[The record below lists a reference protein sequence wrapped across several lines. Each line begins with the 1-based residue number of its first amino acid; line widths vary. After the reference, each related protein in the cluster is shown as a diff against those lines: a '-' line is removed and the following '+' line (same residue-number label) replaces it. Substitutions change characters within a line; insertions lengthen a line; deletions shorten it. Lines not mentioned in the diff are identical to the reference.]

1 MIRYSFI
8 VGLLFAFS
16 SCTIN
21 GKHDLASDN
30 SAQIESKIDSII
42 ALMTVEEK
50 IGQMTQIDQQFLD
63 TIQDIAYYGIGS
75 LLSGGG
81 SHPDTNHFEAWTDLY
96 DEYQRVALSSRLG
109 IPLIYGIDA
118 VHGHNNVHGATI
130 FPHNVGLG
138 CANDYEVCRK
148 VSEATAVEVAA
159 TGINWNFS
167 PCIAIAED
175 ERWGRHYEGYSE
187 DVEIVT
193 NMGVAS
199 IEGYQTKTL
208 GSSNISVVACAKHFI
223 GDGATEWGT
232 GMDNQPD
239 KIDRGNALI
248 SDSLIRAK
256 YLPPYIAAIEA
267 GVGTV
272 MASFNSINGLKCH
285 ANGYLFNDLLKGEL
299 GFDGFVISDWQG
311 IDEIPGDYKSDIIN
325 SVNAGV
331 DMIMVPGAVIWGG
344 EHYKTFISLFKESFD
359 EGLIT
364 EERIDDAVRRI
375 LRIKFRSGLMENPM
389 ADRSLL
395 EKAGGE
401 EHRAIARE
409 AVQKSQVLLKN
420 DNMLPL
426 AKDKNYLVCGSGADD
441 IGKQCGGWTIEWQGA
456 LGDITEGTTIWEGI
470 SEQASATLSADGKT
484 DGSFDAAVVVIGEN
498 PYTEMEGDSDT
509 LYLSKEDKQ
518 TIANVEALNI
528 PYTVVLIT
536 GRPLIVTEEIE
547 AADAFMVAWLPGT
560 EGDGVSDVL
569 FGDVAPSGKLSFSW
583 PKDMDNVPV
592 NFGDEDYDPLFKL
605 GYGLTY

>member
-1 MIRYSFI
+1 MIKYSFI
-8 VGLLFAFS
+8 ATLCITLV

-21 GKHDLASDN
+21 GKHDSLTSEPVNYEA
-30 SAQIESKIDSII
+30 KIDSIL
-42 ALMTVEEK
+42 ALMTIEEK
-50 IGQMTQIDQQFLD
+50 IGQMTQVDQQFLD
-63 TIQDIAYYGIGS
+63 TIQDLADYGIGS

-81 SHPDTNHFEAWTDLY
+81 SHPDTNHFEAWTNMY
-96 DEYQRVALSSRLG
+96 DKYQEVALTSRLG

-138 CANDYEVCRK
+138 CANDYELTRK

-159 TGINWNFS
+159 TGINWDFS
-167 PCIAIAED
+167 PCIAVPED

-187 DVEIVT
+187 DPEIVT

-199 IEGYQTKTL
+199 IEGYQTKSL
-208 GSSNISVVACAKHFI
+208 GSSNISIVACAKHLV

-272 MASFNSINGLKCH
+272 MASFNSIYSLKCH

-311 IDEIPGDYKSDIIN
+311 IDEIPGDYKSDIIL
-325 SVNAGV
+325 SINAGI
-331 DMIMVPGAVIWGG
+331 DMVMVPGAVIWGG
-344 EHYKTFISLFKESFD
+344 EHYKTFISLFKEAYD
-359 EGLIT
+359 EGLISD
-364 EERIDDAVRRI
+364 ERINDAVRRI
-375 LRIKFRSGLMENPM
+375 LRIKFRSGLMHNPM

-395 EKAGGE
+395 EKAGGA

-409 AVQKSQVLLKN
+409 AVQKSLVLLKN
-420 DNMLPL
+420 EEMLPL

-441 IGKQCGGWTIEWQGA
+441 IGKQCGGWTIEWQGK
-456 LGDITEGTTIWEGI
+456 LGDITPGTTIWEGI
-470 SEQASATLSADGKT
+470 SNQASATLSADGQI
-484 DGSFDAAVVVIGEN
+484 DGSFDGAIVVIGED
-498 PYTEMEGDSDT
+498 PYTEMEGDSDS
-509 LYLSKEDKQ
+509 LYLSDVDKQ
-518 TIANVEALNI
+518 TIANVQALNI

-547 AADAFMVAWLPGT
+547 ASDAFMVAWLPGT

-569 FGDVAPSGKLSFSW
+569 FGDVAPTGKLSFSW
-583 PKDMDNVPV
+583 PKSMSNVPV
-592 NFGDEDYDPLFKL
+592 NYDDEDYNPLYKL

>member
-63 TIQDIAYYGIGS
+63 TIQDIADYGIGS

-299 GFDGFVISDWQG
+299 SFDGFVISDWQG

-395 EKAGGE
+395 EKAGSE

>member
-63 TIQDIAYYGIGS
+63 TIQDIADYGIGS

-395 EKAGGE
+395 EKAGSE

-456 LGDITEGTTIWEGI
+456 LGDITEGTTIWERI

>member
-16 SCTIN
+16 SCSIN
-21 GKHDLASDN
+21 GKHDLTSDT

-42 ALMTVEEK
+42 ALMTVEEE

-63 TIQDIAYYGIGS
+63 TILDIADYGIGS

-395 EKAGGE
+395 EKAGSE
-401 EHRAIARE
+401 EHRAIAIE

-592 NFGDEDYDPLFKL
+592 NFGDEDYNPLFKL

>member
-1 MIRYSFI
+1 MIKYSFFAS
-8 VGLLFAFS
+8 LFLALV
-16 SCTIN
+16 SCSIN
-21 GKHDLASDN
+21 NNQDN
-30 SAQIESKIDSII
+30 INNEVISYEKKIDSILG
-42 ALMTVEEK
+42 LMTIEEK

-63 TIQDIAYYGIGS
+63 TIQDIADYSIGS

-81 SHPDTNHFEAWTDLY
+81 SHPDTNYFEAWTDLY
-96 DEYQRVALSSRLG
+96 ERCQEVALSSRLG

-118 VHGHNNVHGATI
+118 VHGHNNVYGATI

-138 CANDYEVCRK
+138 CANDYELTRK
-148 VSEATAVEVAA
+148 VSEATAIEVAA

-167 PCIAIAED
+167 PCIAIPED

-187 DVEIVT
+187 VPEIVT

-208 GSSNISVVACAKHFI
+208 GSSNISIVACAKHLV

-232 GMDNQPD
+232 GMDNKPD

-256 YLPPYIAAIEA
+256 YLPPYIEAINA

-272 MASFNSINGLKCH
+272 MASFNSIYGLKCH

-311 IDEIPGDYKSDIIN
+311 IDEIPGDYKSDIIL
-325 SVNAGV
+325 SINAGI
-331 DMIMVPGAVIWGG
+331 DMVMVPGAVKWGG
-344 EHYKTFISLFKESFD
+344 QHYKTFISLFKEAYE
-359 EGLIT
+359 EGLISD
-364 EERIDDAVRRI
+364 ERINDAVRRI
-375 LRIKFRSGLMENPM
+375 LRIKFRSGLMHNPM

-395 EKAGGE
+395 EKAGGA

-409 AVQKSQVLLKN
+409 AVQKSLVLLKN
-420 DNMLPL
+420 NQMLPL

-441 IGKQCGGWTIEWQGA
+441 IGKQCGGWTIEWQGK
-456 LGDITEGTTIWEGI
+456 LGNITPGTTIWEGI
-470 SEQASATLSADGKT
+470 SNQASASLSVNGQTND
-484 DGSFDAAVVVIGEN
+484 SFDGAIVVVGED
-498 PYTEMEGDSDT
+498 PYTEMEGDSDS
-509 LYLSKEDKQ
+509 LYLSEIDKQ
-518 TIANVEALNI
+518 TIANVQALNI
-528 PYTVVLIT
+528 PYTIVLIT
-536 GRPLIVTEEIE
+536 GRPLIVTQEIE
-547 AADAFMVAWLPGT
+547 ASDAFLVAWLPGT
-560 EGDGVSDVL
+560 QGDGVSDVL
-569 FGDVAPSGKLSFSW
+569 FGDVSPTGKLSFSW
-583 PKDMDNVPV
+583 PKSMANVPV
-592 NFGDEDYDPLFKL
+592 NFDDEDYNPLYKI

>member
-8 VGLLFAFS
+8 VGLLLAFG
-16 SCTIN
+16 SCSIN
-21 GKHDLASDN
+21 GKHDLADDSTK
-30 SAQIESKIDSII
+30 IESKIDSIM
-42 ALMTVEEK
+42 ALMTIEEK

-63 TIQDIAYYGIGS
+63 TIQDIADYGIGS

-81 SHPDTNHFEAWTDLY
+81 SHPDSNHFEAWTDLY
-96 DEYQRVALSSRLG
+96 DNYQKVALSSRLG

-118 VHGHNNVHGATI
+118 VHGHNNVYGATI

-239 KIDRGNALI
+239 KIDRGNALL

-375 LRIKFRSGLMENPM
+375 LRIKFRSGLMDNPM

-395 EKAGGE
+395 EKAGSD

-420 DNMLPL
+420 DGMLPL
-426 AKDKNYLVCGSGADD
+426 AKDQNYLVCGSGADD
-441 IGKQCGGWTIEWQGA
+441 IGKQCGGWTIEWQGK
-456 LGDITEGTTIWEGI
+456 LGDITPGTTIFEGV
-470 SEQASATLSADGKT
+470 SEQASATLSSDGIAEGDF
-484 DGSFDAAVVVIGEN
+484 DGAVVVIGEN

-509 LYLSKEDKQ
+509 LYLSDVDKQ
-518 TIANVEALNI
+518 TLANVQALNI

-560 EGDGVSDVL
+560 EGNGVSDVL
-569 FGDVAPSGKLSFSW
+569 FGDVSPSGKLSFSW

-592 NFGDEDYDPLFKL
+592 NFDDEDYNPLFKI

>member
-8 VGLLFAFS
+8 VGLLFVFS
-16 SCTIN
+16 SCSIN
-21 GKHDLASDN
+21 GKYDLASDN
-30 SAQIESKIDSII
+30 IAQIESKIDSII
-42 ALMTVEEK
+42 ALMTFEEK

-63 TIQDIAYYGIGS
+63 TIQDIADYGIGS

-81 SHPDTNHFEAWTDLY
+81 SHPDTNHFEAWADLY
-96 DEYQRVALSSRLG
+96 DEYQKVALSSRLG

-118 VHGHNNVHGATI
+118 VHGHNNVYGATI

-138 CANDYEVCRK
+138 CANDYELCRK

-199 IEGYQTKTL
+199 IEGYQTKIL
-208 GSSNISVVACAKHFI
+208 GSSNISIVACAKHFI

-232 GMDNQPD
+232 GMGNQPD

-311 IDEIPGDYKSDIIN
+311 IDEIPGNYKSDIIN
-325 SVNAGV
+325 SVNAGI
-331 DMIMVPGAVIWGG
+331 DMIMVPGAVVHGG
-344 EHYKTFISLFKESFD
+344 EHYKTFISLFKESFE
-359 EGLIT
+359 EGLIN
-364 EERIDDAVRRI
+364 EERINDAVRRI
-375 LRIKFRSGLMENPM
+375 LRIKFRSGLMQNPM

-395 EKAGGE
+395 ENAWSK

-426 AKDKNYLVCGSGADD
+426 AKDKNYLVCGSGAND

-456 LGDITEGTTIWEGI
+456 LGNITKGTTIWEGV
-470 SEQASATLSADGKT
+470 SEQASATLNSDGKT
-484 DGSFDAAVVVIGEN
+484 DGSFDGAIVVIGEN
-498 PYTEMEGDSDT
+498 PYTEMKGDSDT
-509 LYLSKEDKQ
+509 LYLSEIDKQ

-528 PYTVVLIT
+528 PYTIVLIT

-560 EGDGVSDVL
+560 EGNGVSDVL
-569 FGDVAPSGKLSFSW
+569 FGEVAPSGKLSFSW

>member
-1 MIRYSFI
+1 MNRIYKTLAI
-8 VGLLFAFS
+8 CLLIA
-16 SCTIN
+16 SCSTN
-21 GKHDLASDN
+21 SQSDKVKYIDN
-30 SAQIESKIDSII
+30 EQKIDSIMS
-42 ALMTVEEK
+42 LMTIEEK

-63 TIQDIAYYGIGS
+63 TIQDIAEYGIGS

-96 DEYQRVALSSRLG
+96 DKYQKVALSSRLG

-118 VHGHNNVHGATI
+118 VHGHNNVYGATI

-148 VSEATAVEVAA
+148 VSEATAIEVAA

-193 NMGVAS
+193 KMGVAS

-208 GSSNISVVACAKHFI
+208 GSSNISLVACAKHFI

-232 GMDNQPD
+232 GMDNKPD
-239 KIDRGNALI
+239 KIDRGNALL

-267 GVGTV
+267 GVGTI

-311 IDEIPGDYKSDIIN
+311 IDEIPGDYKSDIIK
-325 SVNAGV
+325 SVNAGI
-331 DMIMVPGAVIWGG
+331 DMFMVPGAVVYGG
-344 EHYKTFISLFKESFD
+344 EHYKTFLSLFKESFD
-359 EGLIT
+359 EGLIS
-364 EERIDDAVRRI
+364 EERINDAVRRI
-375 LRIKFRSGLMENPM
+375 LRIKFRSGLMANPM

-395 EKAGGE
+395 EKAGSD

-420 DNMLPL
+420 DGFLPL
-426 AKDKNYLVCGSGADD
+426 DKTKNYLVIGSGAND
-441 IGKQCGGWTIEWQGA
+441 IGKQCGGWTIEWQGK
-456 LGDITEGTTIWEGI
+456 LGDITPGTTIWEGI
-470 SEQASATLSADGKT
+470 QEQSASTLYTEGIEGDFDG
-484 DGSFDAAVVVIGEN
+484 AIVVIGED
-498 PYTEMEGDSDT
+498 PYTEMEGDSDQ
-509 LYLSKEDKQ
+509 LYISELDKKSIQ
-518 TIANVEALNI
+518 IVEEMNI
-528 PYTVVLIT
+528 PYTIVLIT
-536 GRPLIVTEEIE
+536 GRPLVVNDELEN
-547 AADAFMVAWLPGT
+547 ANSFLVAWLPGT
-560 EGDGVSDVL
+560 EGNGVSDVL
-569 FGDVAPSGKLSFSW
+569 FGDVNLTGKLSFSW
-583 PKDMDNVPV
+583 PKSMDNVPV
-592 NFGDEDYDPLFKL
+592 NFDQENYDPKFKL

>member
-30 SAQIESKIDSII
+30 SAQMESKIDSII

-63 TIQDIAYYGIGS
+63 TIQDIADYGIGS

-395 EKAGGE
+395 EKAGSE

>member
-16 SCTIN
+16 SCSIN
-21 GKHDLASDN
+21 GKHDLTSDN

-63 TIQDIAYYGIGS
+63 TIQDIADYGIGS

-81 SHPDTNHFEAWTDLY
+81 SNPDTNHFEAWTDLY

-331 DMIMVPGAVIWGG
+331 DMIMVPGAVKWGG

-395 EKAGGE
+395 EKAGSE
-401 EHRAIARE
+401 EHRAIAIE

-592 NFGDEDYDPLFKL
+592 NFGDEDYNPLFKL

>member
-1 MIRYSFI
+1 MIKYSFI
-8 VGLLFAFS
+8 ATIFITLT

-21 GKHDLASDN
+21 GKHDSLS
-30 SAQIESKIDSII
+30 IETVNYEAKIDSIL
-42 ALMTVEEK
+42 ALMTIEEK
-50 IGQMTQIDQQFLD
+50 IGQMTQVDQQFLD
-63 TIQDIAYYGIGS
+63 TIQDIADLSIGS

-81 SHPDTNHFEAWTDLY
+81 SNPDTNFLDSWTDMY
-96 DEYQRVALSSRLG
+96 DNFQKVALTSRLG

-118 VHGHNNVHGATI
+118 VHGHNNVYGATI

-138 CANDYEVCRK
+138 CANDYELTRK

-167 PCIAIAED
+167 PCIAIPED

-187 DVEIVT
+187 DPEIVT

-199 IEGYQTKTL
+199 IEGYQTKSL
-208 GSSNISVVACAKHFI
+208 GSSNISIVACAKHLV

-272 MASFNSINGLKCH
+272 MASFNSIYGLKCH
-285 ANGYLFNDLLKGEL
+285 ANSYLFNDLLKGEL

-311 IDEIPGDYKSDIIN
+311 IDEIPGDYKSDIIL
-325 SVNAGV
+325 SINAGI
-331 DMIMVPGAVIWGG
+331 DMVMVPGAVKWGG
-344 EHYKTFISLFKESFD
+344 QHYKTFINLFKEAYD
-359 EGLIT
+359 EGLIS
-364 EERIDDAVRRI
+364 EERINDAVRRI
-375 LRIKFRSGLMENPM
+375 LRIKFRSGLMNNPM

-395 EKAGGE
+395 KKVGGL

-409 AVQKSQVLLKN
+409 AVQKSLVLLKN
-420 DNMLPL
+420 DEILPL

-441 IGKQCGGWTIEWQGA
+441 VGKQCGGWTIEWQGK
-456 LGDITEGTTIWEGI
+456 LGDITPGTTILEGI
-470 SEQASATLSADGKT
+470 SKQASATFSINGLT
-484 DGSFDAAVVVIGEN
+484 DGNFDGAIVVVGED
-498 PYTEMEGDSDT
+498 PYTEMQGDSDS
-509 LYLSKEDKQ
+509 LYLSDIDKQ
-518 TIANVEALNI
+518 TIANVQALNI
-528 PYTVVLIT
+528 PYTIVLIT
-536 GRPLIVTEEIE
+536 GRPLIVTEEIQ
-547 AADAFMVAWLPGT
+547 AAAAFIVAWLPGT

-569 FGDVAPSGKLSFSW
+569 FGDVSPTGKLSFSW
-583 PKDMDNVPV
+583 PKSMANVPV
-592 NFGDEDYDPLFKL
+592 NYDDEDYNPLFKL

>member
-1 MIRYSFI
+1 
-8 VGLLFAFS
+8 
-16 SCTIN
+16 
-21 GKHDLASDN
+21 
-30 SAQIESKIDSII
+30 
-42 ALMTVEEK
+42 MTVEEK

-63 TIQDIAYYGIGS
+63 TIQDIADYGIGS

-81 SHPDTNHFEAWTDLY
+81 SHPDTNHFQAWTDLY

-359 EGLIT
+359 EGLIK

-395 EKAGGE
+395 EKAGSE